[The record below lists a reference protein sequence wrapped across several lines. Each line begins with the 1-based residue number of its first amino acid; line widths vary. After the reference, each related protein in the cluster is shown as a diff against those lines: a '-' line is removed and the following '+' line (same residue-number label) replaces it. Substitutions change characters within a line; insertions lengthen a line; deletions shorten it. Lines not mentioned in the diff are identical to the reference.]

1 MCEAHDAK
9 RLANDPYI
17 EAKGT
22 HLHKKDAHHKD
33 RVNLFS
39 NTQHNTGHQK
49 PFSQVITFQFRV
61 LVLNDKQNV
70 YHITHTEEQI
80 QETYIKG

>member
-1 MCEAHDAK
+1 MFEVHDAK

-39 NTQHNTGHQK
+39 NTQHNTGHQNH
-49 PFSQVITFQFRV
+49 SV
-61 LVLNDKQNV
+61 N
-70 YHITHTEEQI
+70 
-80 QETYIKG
+80 